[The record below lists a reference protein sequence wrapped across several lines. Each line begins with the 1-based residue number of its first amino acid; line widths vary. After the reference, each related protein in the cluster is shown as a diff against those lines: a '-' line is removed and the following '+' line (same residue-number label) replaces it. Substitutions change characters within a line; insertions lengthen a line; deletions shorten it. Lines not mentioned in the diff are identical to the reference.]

1 MATFDYIHML
11 TTIKYSLVDTELTLA
26 SIHIAPVKT
35 NNLLTG
41 DPNMADWQIH
51 RPVEMIDHKI
61 EEILFNHINTT
72 NEIDIS
78 LARAAGLLGS
88 NYFQNYAVSDQT

>member
-1 MATFDYIHML
+1 ML
-11 TTIKYSLVDTELTLA
+11 KAIKCYSLVDTELTLA

-35 NNLLTG
+35 NILLTG
-41 DPNMADWQIH
+41 HPNRADWKIH

-61 EEILFNHINTT
+61 QDIFFNHINTT

-78 LARAAGLLGS
+78 LNTSSRFAW
-88 NYFQNYAVSDQT
+88 Q